1 MNRRGENWSEKGRK
15 TRRLTLL
22 CNLMN
27 TLQSP
32 RLACR
37 IGRKLAHHV
46 AGDHKTWYSVV
57 SAEEKKWKG
66 RISFWEELGR
76 MWLWGTKLGWKRLP
90 GETASKKKWTAKRK
104 CMRRIKSGHE
114 RNKSNNVHH
123 DLQFRYSPVT
133 KWWWWWFLQWPL
145 RL

>member
-1 MNRRGENWSEKGRK
+1 MQELIYLAEFAAGKHLVYFMIIEPYSLRWKILGFSACVQTVGIWASTYCNRNSKGPEKEGEMNRRGENWSEKGRK

-27 TLQSP
+27 ALRSP

-66 RISFWEELGR
+66 RISYGKKLGR
-76 MWLWGTKLGWKRLP
+76 MWLWGTKLG
-90 GETASKKKWTAKRK
+90 
-104 CMRRIKSGHE
+104 
-114 RNKSNNVHH
+114 
-123 DLQFRYSPVT
+123 
-133 KWWWWWFLQWPL
+133 
-145 RL
+145 